1 MITILIVYDN
11 RGVAMAPLAQAVA
24 KGAGTV
30 DGSQVWLRT
39 VDEATAEELSQCD
52 ALVLGSPNW
61 SGMTAKMKD
70 WLDSGEDFWEK
81 KLLVAK
87 AGAAFTSSRFRS
99 AGNEHTLLQLIH
111 LLMANGMF
119 PVGLPWDHRMRVSS
133 ASYYGA
139 ASVGQPT
146 EDDLGLAEALGARVA
161 EAAKRIRR
169 TDLGEF

>member
-1 MITILIVYDN
+1 MIILIVYDN
-11 RGVAMAPLAQAVA
+11 RGVAMVPLAQAIA
-24 KGAGTV
+24 KGAETV

-81 KLLVAK
+81 KLLVGK
-87 AGAAFTSSRFRS
+87 VGAAFTSSRFRS
-99 AGNEHTLLQLIH
+99 AGNEQTLLQLIH

-119 PVGLPWDHRMRVSS
+119 PVGLPWDHKMRVSS

-146 EDDLGLAEALGARVA
+146 EDDLALAEALGARVA
-161 EAAKRIRR
+161 EAAKRIKRSE
-169 TDLGEF
+169 LGEF